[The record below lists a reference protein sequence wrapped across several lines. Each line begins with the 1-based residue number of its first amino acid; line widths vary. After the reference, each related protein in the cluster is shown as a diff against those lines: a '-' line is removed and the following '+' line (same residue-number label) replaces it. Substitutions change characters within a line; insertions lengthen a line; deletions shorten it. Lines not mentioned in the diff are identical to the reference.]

1 MNPNQLEET
10 TMNTKTRNLLQ
21 VLPLDD
27 AEKNIFEE
35 LMGEDV
41 EMRKSFIKN
50 SALYVKNL
58 DIQQLNENSYLEY

>member
-58 DIQQLNENSYLEY
+58 DI